1 VIDMLSGRKAW
12 FIMPVLAAALAGCGS
27 SSSTGGP
34 SAMQKFGNIIAFQST
49 TPPPVDQLPKDPE
62 EELICP
68 AVIIAEGGA
77 AIRAQSGPDSSSL
90 RHQISIQTVARECRA
105 TGPGG
110 GFNLKV
116 GVEGRVLAGPAGGS
130 GSHSATLTTQV
141 IRNGQVLARRA
152 SRVGATLSSGQSG
165 ADFTHVEDNI
175 VVPPG
180 SGETEIVVSLGVGG
194 ADPARRRR
202 R

>member
-1 VIDMLSGRKAW
+1 MIDMLTGRKTW
-12 FIMPVLAAALAGCGS
+12 LIMPVLAVALAGCGS
-27 SSSTGGP
+27 SNSTGEP
-34 SAMQKFGNIIAFQST
+34 SAMQKFGNILAFQST
-49 TPPPVDQLPKDPE
+49 TPPPVDQLPKDAE
-62 EELICP
+62 DELICP
-68 AVIIAEGGA
+68 AVIIADGGA
-77 AIRAQSGPDSSSL
+77 AIRAQTGPDSASL
-90 RHQISIQTVARECRA
+90 RHQISIQNVARECKA
-105 TGPGG
+105 AGPGG
-110 GFNLKV
+110 GFTLKV

-130 GSHSATLTTQV
+130 GSHTATLTTQV